1 MILDEMS
8 WPEIESLDDD
18 AVALL
23 PIAATE
29 QHGHHLPLQV
39 DRRITQEI
47 ARRLEPERSEW
58 LVLAPTLW
66 VGASDH
72 HLAFPGTM
80 SVPNGLY
87 IDLLMALVDS
97 LLNGGFR
104 RIVLLNGHG
113 GNTVGMQDALV
124 RTRHRLGGDARVH
137 LAGCTYWVV
146 AGDRMAREAGMTTPN
161 ITHACEYETSMML
174 YLEQGLVRLDRAT
187 TRPPELPSK
196 YFDVTFHQPSRV
208 FAAFNMDQ
216 LTAGIGGMGQ
226 PEHATAEKGAKLLD
240 VVADEVGRFLD
251 EFRQWPFVPGRG
263 QSQDRPRSG

>member
-18 AVALL
+18 AVAVL

-39 DRRITQEI
+39 DRRITQEL
-47 ARRLEPERSEW
+47 ARRLEAERTDW
-58 LVLAPTLW
+58 LVVAPTLW
-66 VGASDH
+66 AGASDH

-80 SVPNGLY
+80 SVPNGVY
-87 IDLLMALVDS
+87 IDLLTALVDS
-97 LLNGGFR
+97 LLNAGFR

-113 GNTVGMQDALV
+113 GNTVGMQEALV
-124 RTRHRLGGDARVH
+124 RTRHRLGGDAHVH
-137 LAGCTYWVV
+137 LAGCTYWMV

-174 YLEQGLVRLDRAT
+174 HLAGDLVHVDRAVAGH
-187 TRPPELPSK
+187 PELPSN
-196 YFDVTFHQPSRV
+196 YFDVGFHRPSSV

-216 LTAGIGGMGQ
+216 LTAGCGAMGE

-263 QSQDRPRSG
+263 QDRPPTG